1 MKPRK
6 RIILLGASG
15 SIGKSALDVI
25 RAERDSLELVAASV
39 HQNET
44 VAAALRDEFGLKA
57 LCVSGPSRPMD
68 GATYRGAEGLIGMI
82 RETEADIVLN
92 AVPGAAGIDPSMA
105 AAESGK
111 DLALAN
117 KESMVCAGR
126 LLKEALAS
134 SGARLFPVDSEHSAL
149 SILLERMGKEN
160 VEELILTASGG
171 PFRDCP
177 LEDIA
182 EADLSAALAHP
193 TWSMGRKITVDSATM
208 ANKGLEVMEAIEL
221 FGFSVD
227 SIKVLIHP
235 ESKVHSLVRCRD
247 GSLYAQISR
256 PDMRLPIHNALFWPE
271 IRKASSGALDLR
283 GESLSF
289 REPEAARYPVL
300 STAYEAARLAAAYP
314 IAFNAANEEAVA
326 MFLDGGI
333 AFTGIAE
340 IVEETLG
347 GDFSR
352 EPRDMETVHAEDG
365 RARASARAFGRKRE
379 KR

>member
-25 RAERDSLELVAASV
+25 RAEPDSLKLVAASV
-39 HQNET
+39 HRNET
-44 VAAALRDEFGLKA
+44 AALGLRKEFGLEA
-57 LCVSGPSRPMD
+57 LCLSGASRPVD
-68 GATYRGAEGLIGMI
+68 GATHRGAEGLLAMI

-92 AVPGAAGIDPSMA
+92 ALPGAAGIDPSMA
-105 AAESGK
+105 AAEAGK

-126 LLKEALAS
+126 LLKESLAS
-134 SGARLFPVDSEHSAL
+134 SGGRLLPVDSEHSAL
-149 SILLERMGKEN
+149 FILLERMGREN

-182 EADLSAALAHP
+182 KADVASALAHP

-221 FGFSVD
+221 FGFGVD
-227 SIKVLIHP
+227 LIKVLIHP
-235 ESKVHSLVRCRD
+235 ESRIHSLVRCRD

-256 PDMRLPIHNALFWPE
+256 PDMRLPIHNALFWPDT
-271 IRKASSGALDLR
+271 RKAGFGALDLN

-289 REPEAARYPVL
+289 REPEAARYPL
-300 STAYEAARLAAAYP
+300 FSTAIAAARLAAAYP
-314 IAFNAANEEAVA
+314 IAFNAANEEAVD
-326 MFLDGGI
+326 MFLEGKI
-333 AFTGIAE
+333 AFSGIAE
-340 IVEETLG
+340 IVEDTLG

-352 EPRDMETVHAEDG
+352 EPRDLETVHAEDG
-365 RARASARAFGRKRE
+365 RARASARAFGE
-379 KR
+379 KRAER